1 MIIALDT
8 CSNENDVSMYVQ
20 QIFQKL
26 KLYQNRVDQ

>member
-1 MIIALDT
+1 MIIAQDT
-8 CSNENDVSMYVQ
+8 SSNKNNISVYVQ

>member
-1 MIIALDT
+1 MIIAQDT
-8 CSNENDVSMYVQ
+8 YSNENDVSMYVQ